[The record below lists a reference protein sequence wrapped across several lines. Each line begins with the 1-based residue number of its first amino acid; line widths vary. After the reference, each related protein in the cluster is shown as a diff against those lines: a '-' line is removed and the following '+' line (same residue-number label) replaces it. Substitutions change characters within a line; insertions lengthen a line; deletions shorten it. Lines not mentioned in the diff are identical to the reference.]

1 MNVRLGGIVVCNSR
15 LWPFGA
21 VAAAAAAAV
30 DETTETAEDDA
41 NDREGTQGS
50 QWVETTDPS
59 SGNIYY
65 YNTITAETRWEK
77 PAVLMEEDDDDSM
90 PALDAIGPAEET
102 EAHDDAAAAAAG
114 TGTGTADL
122 VTDTKAEEETAKDQ
136 GSEPVEEETGVP
148 LEKEME
154 ATEEERETPVDA
166 ATPQEDSSLGVRTLP
181 DGWSEVM
188 DPTSGKAY
196 YYNISTQ
203 ETSWERPVADAVADE
218 KEVEEEPAE
227 DQSSSLDTDVPRELV
242 EEETDIPLEKET
254 ETTAEASPPLE
265 KTATGVEN
273 EKPQDGSAM
282 ARETESA
289 KEENAVETSP
299 GALLDGWSEVA
310 DPASGTVY
318 YYHTDTQETSWERP
332 VAPAKDQNSFPDAS
346 LPSEPMEGADNLVK
360 EEAEEESPA
369 AEETTVSVENETP
382 QDGSAMATETAKEE
396 NTVED
401 SPGAL
406 LDGWSEVA
414 DPASGTVYYYHTDT
428 QETSWERPVATN
440 SAAFEG
446 GEADPVADSMEEKAD
461 TQGTQSMEEPK
472 SDDDPADDD
481 IAQGWEEVQ
490 DPSTGKS
497 YYFNKKTQATSWE
510 KPIETSAEPST
521 EDDTVLSSGEPQ
533 GDWTETLD
541 PSSGKNYYYNAKTGE
556 TSWEKPN
563 CLVAEEDLVPAPP
576 TSDAVGGEANSTSAE
591 DTFAQPAVDTTTEFG
606 EGSGDQQQQQQQQQH
621 TSPLAKGHQR
631 NFSAEEMFA
640 GPPLDNQSNNEP
652 ATPELSTTAAQESVV
667 PAAGFTIPEI
677 TNNATTAQDLFGA
690 QGPATAEPSEPV
702 KTNEQGDVSEP
713 VSSEGAEDSNEME
726 DVGMMEIPLS
736 PDPVMLSTATNNLPA
751 VPDTTVQAAAA
762 PAANDL
768 FAAIGMPPP
777 PFQSKR

>member
-1 MNVRLGGIVVCNSR
+1 
-15 LWPFGA
+15 
-21 VAAAAAAAV
+21 
-30 DETTETAEDDA
+30 
-41 NDREGTQGS
+41 
-50 QWVETTDPS
+50 
-59 SGNIYY
+59 
-65 YNTITAETRWEK
+65 
-77 PAVLMEEDDDDSM
+77 MEEDDDDSM

-289 KEENAVETSP
+289 KEENAVET
-299 GALLDGWSEVA
+299 
-310 DPASGTVY
+310 
-318 YYHTDTQETSWERP
+318 
-332 VAPAKDQNSFPDAS
+332 
-346 LPSEPMEGADNLVK
+346 
-360 EEAEEESPA
+360 
-369 AEETTVSVENETP
+369 
-382 QDGSAMATETAKEE
+382 
-396 NTVED
+396 